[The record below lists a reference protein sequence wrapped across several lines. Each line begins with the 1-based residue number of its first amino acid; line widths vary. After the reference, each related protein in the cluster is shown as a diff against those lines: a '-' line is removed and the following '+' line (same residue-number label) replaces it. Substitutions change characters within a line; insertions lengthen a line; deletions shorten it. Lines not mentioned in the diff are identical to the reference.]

1 MGLIVFLG
9 DSITDAG
16 RKESSNQLGFGYVN
30 IFSET
35 LKDQNQDWTII
46 NRGVEGYVTEHIAQT
61 LHGECISLHPDYVSI
76 LVGINDIGL
85 IVGAEA
91 SEQDKLYMLED
102 SIRAYHEMLFDL
114 SRETN
119 AKVII
124 LEPFI
129 FPKDGKY
136 EDWVPWQKKMS
147 KNIKKL
153 ARNYGA
159 FFIPL
164 QEPMNA
170 KIREMG
176 LEAIT
181 TDGIHLTETGQRML
195 AQIVKE
201 SFCL

>member
-1 MGLIVFLG
+1 
-9 DSITDAG
+9 
-16 RKESSNQLGFGYVN
+16 
-30 IFSET
+30 
-35 LKDQNQDWTII
+35 
-46 NRGVEGYVTEHIAQT
+46 
-61 LHGECISLHPDYVSI
+61 
-76 LVGINDIGL
+76 
-85 IVGAEA
+85 
-91 SEQDKLYMLED
+91 
-102 SIRAYHEMLFDL
+102 
-114 SRETN
+114 
-119 AKVII
+119 
-124 LEPFI
+124 
-129 FPKDGKY
+129 
-136 EDWVPWQKKMS
+136 MS

-176 LEAIT
+176 FEAIT

>member
-1 MGLIVFLG
+1 MKKIIFLG

-16 RKESSNQLGFGYVN
+16 RKTSPNELGFGYVN
-30 IFSET
+30 IFSER
-35 LKDQNQDWTII
+35 LKAQSQNWNIL
-46 NRGVEGYVTEHIAQT
+46 NRGVEGYVVQNVAET
-61 LHGECISLHPDYVSI
+61 LHRECISLKPDYISI
-76 LVGINDIGL
+76 LVGVNDIGL
-85 IVGAEA
+85 IANSSA

-176 LEAIT
+176 FEAIT